1 MDKFDVIGLDGKV
14 ITHLNSRLA
23 VRQKV
28 TDDQL
33 QALRASH
40 VVRRTIFDLAKANET
55 HATTLR
61 MLARVFDN
69 LENEQQ
75 LLWNFGADPNF
86 HRFFDMPGCTCP
98 RMDNEDRLGTPYH
111 VYSGDCPIHGDP
123 L

>member
-23 VRQKV
+23 ARQNV
-28 TDDQL
+28 SDDQL

-40 VVRRTIFDLAKANET
+40 VIRRTIFDLAKANID
-55 HATTLR
+55 HPTTLQ

-75 LLWNFGADPNF
+75 ELWNFGADPNF

-98 RMDNEDRLGTPYH
+98 RMDNEDRLGTPH
-111 VYSGDCPIHGDP
+111 KVHDSTCPIHGGAM
-123 L
+123 

>member
-1 MDKFDVIGLDGKV
+1 MDKFDVVDLNGKV

-23 VRQKV
+23 ARQKV

-40 VVRRTIFDLAKANET
+40 VVRRTIFDLAEANIQ
-55 HATTLR
+55 HPTTLR
-61 MLARVFDN
+61 MLARIFDH

-75 LLWNFGADPNF
+75 ELWNFGVDANF

-98 RMDNEDRLGTPYH
+98 RMDNEDRLGTPFK
-111 VYSGDCPIHGDP
+111 VYSADCPIHGDAQ
-123 L
+123 